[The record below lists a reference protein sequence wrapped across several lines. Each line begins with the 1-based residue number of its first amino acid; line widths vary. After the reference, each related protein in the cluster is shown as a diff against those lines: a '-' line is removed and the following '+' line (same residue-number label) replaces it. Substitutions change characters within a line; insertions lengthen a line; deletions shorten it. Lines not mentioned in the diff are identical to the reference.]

1 MILIDATFVNSKGGI
16 TVFRKIIDS
25 IDIVHRSRFILFVDK
40 RLVGK
45 YSFFHDFEYYPSSG
59 FFNRIFL
66 FQQIKNRVSTI
77 LSLGNVPLIFTNKSY
92 QITYIMQLLLFERD
106 NINFKNKLIWS
117 IKSFIVKLL
126 FKLSSSDAAVQTSTI
141 ENLISKKFNLSS
153 RKIFLFPVFKELKKT
168 NKPIN
173 YDKFFYPSSG
183 ESYKKVE
190 FLIDVFLEYVKVKTE
205 SILYLTISKKYK
217 TLYDKLKKLE
227 SKSII
232 NLEEIKHSKVLEMIN
247 DNIIIVHPS
256 SVESFGLVLLE
267 SAYSGNV
274 IIAPDKN
281 YVQDVCEPSII
292 FKEND
297 REDLLKQLNLIQ
309 GENVLPSIPKIKNRS
324 SELVEHLIS
333 KLD

>member
-1 MILIDATFVNSKGGI
+1 MLLIDATFVNSKGGL
-16 TVFRKIIDS
+16 TVFRRILDS
-25 IDIVHRSRFILFVDK
+25 INTVDRSKIILFVDK
-40 RLVGK
+40 RLIGE

-66 FQQIKNRVSTI
+66 YLKNKHRVSTI

-117 IKSFIVKLL
+117 IKSIIVNLL

-141 ENLISKKFNLSS
+141 ESLISKKFNLSS

-183 ESYKKVE
+183 ESYKNVE
-190 FLIDVFLEYVKVKTE
+190 FLIDVFLEYVKVKKD

-227 SKSII
+227 SKNII
-232 NLEEIKHSKVLEMIN
+232 NLEEIKHSEVLKMIN

-267 SAYSGNV
+267 SAYSGNI
-274 IIAPDKN
+274 IIAPNKK
-281 YVQDVCEPSII
+281 YVQDVCEPSLM
-292 FKEND
+292 FKDNVKD
-297 REDLLKQLNLIQ
+297 NLLEKLNMIHNK
-309 GENVLPSIPKIKNRS
+309 NVLLAKPKIKNKS
-324 SELVEHLIS
+324 ADLIKHLIS